1 MKNREQLGPFMSMVK
16 TPKYAIYKDSFF
28 GPTFGRGYDIQIENR
43 ADSHSYSY
51 TEFGNAY
58 EVPSGVLDR
67 RTVLA
72 GSYNFSPDAVEVFYL
87 E

>member
-1 MKNREQLGPFMSMVK
+1 MSMVK

-28 GPTFGRGYDIQIENR
+28 GPTFGRGYDIQIDNK
-43 ADSHSYSY
+43 ADLHRYSY

-58 EVPSGVLDR
+58 EVPSGVLNR
-67 RTVLA
+67 HTVLA
-72 GSYNFSPDAVEVFYL
+72 GSYNFSPTEYEVFYL